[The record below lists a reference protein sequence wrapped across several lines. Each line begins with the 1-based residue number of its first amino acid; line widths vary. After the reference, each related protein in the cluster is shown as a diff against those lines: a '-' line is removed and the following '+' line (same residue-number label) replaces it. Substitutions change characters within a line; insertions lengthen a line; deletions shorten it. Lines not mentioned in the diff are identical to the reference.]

1 LGGLFSV
8 RFPFNHPA
16 GRLHQS
22 TVVPDAGLEPARPYE
37 QSILS
42 APRLPFRQSGAQQRV
57 KEYRRLDPVTDQE
70 QPSIAPR
77 RVVVAE
83 DESLIRMDIVEI
95 LRDNGFEVV
104 GEAGDGETAVALAT
118 ELRPDLVIMDVKMPQ
133 LDGIS
138 AAERLTKNHIA
149 PVVLLTAFS
158 QKELVERASEAGAL
172 AYVVKPFTPSDLLP
186 AIEIALSRYS
196 QIITLEAEVADLVE
210 RFETR
215 KLVDR
220 AKGLLNEKM
229 GLSEPEAFRWIQKAS
244 MDRRLTMHDVAQAII
259 EQLSAKK

>member
-1 LGGLFSV
+1 
-8 RFPFNHPA
+8 
-16 GRLHQS
+16 
-22 TVVPDAGLEPARPYE
+22 
-37 QSILS
+37 
-42 APRLPFRQSGAQQRV
+42 
-57 KEYRRLDPVTDQE
+57 VTDQE
-70 QPSIAPR
+70 NTTPR

-95 LRDNGFEVV
+95 LRDNGFDVV
-104 GEAGDGETAVALAT
+104 GEAADGETAVALAT
-118 ELRPDLVIMDVKMPQ
+118 DLRPDLVVMDVKMPQ

-138 AAERLTKNHIA
+138 AAERLGKNHIA

-172 AYVVKPFTPSDLLP
+172 AYVVKPFTPNDLLP
-186 AIEIALSRYS
+186 AIEIALSRYN
-196 QIITLEAEVADLVE
+196 QIIALEAEVQDLNE

-229 GLSEPEAFRWIQKAS
+229 GFTEPEAFRWIQKAS
-244 MDRRLTMHDVAQAII
+244 MDRRLTMHEVAQTIVD
-259 EQLSAKK
+259 QFSAKK

>member
-1 LGGLFSV
+1 M
-8 RFPFNHPA
+8 
-16 GRLHQS
+16 
-22 TVVPDAGLEPARPYE
+22 
-37 QSILS
+37 
-42 APRLPFRQSGAQQRV
+42 
-57 KEYRRLDPVTDQE
+57 TDQE
-70 QPSIAPR
+70 PTSTAPR

-138 AAERLTKNHIA
+138 AAERLSKAHIA
-149 PVVLLTAFS
+149 PSSSSRPSARRS
-158 QKELVERASEAGAL
+158 SSSARERGGRL
-172 AYVVKPFTPSDLLP
+172 AYVVKPFTPNDLLP
-186 AIEIALSRYS
+186 AIEIALSRYA
-196 QIITLEAEVADLVE
+196 QIITLEAEVADMVE

-259 EQLSAKK
+259 EQLSPKK

>member
-1 LGGLFSV
+1 M
-8 RFPFNHPA
+8 
-16 GRLHQS
+16 S
-22 TVVPDAGLEPARPYE
+22 TEDLE
-37 QSILS
+37 
-42 APRLPFRQSGAQQRV
+42 V
-57 KEYRRLDPVTDQE
+57 
-70 QPSIAPR
+70 APR

-95 LRDNGFEVV
+95 LSDAGFEVV
-104 GEAGDGETAVALAT
+104 GEAGDGETAVQLAT
-118 ELRPDLVIMDVKMPQ
+118 ELKPDLVVMDVKMPQ

-138 AAERLTKNHIA
+138 AAERLSKNHIA

-172 AYVVKPFTPSDLLP
+172 AYVVKPFTPNDLLP
-186 AIEIALSRYS
+186 AIEIALARYQ
-196 QIITLEAEVADLVE
+196 QIITLESEVTDLAE

-229 GLSEPEAFRWIQKAS
+229 GLSEPDAFRWIQKAS
-244 MDRRLTMHDVAQAII
+244 MDRRLTMHEVAQTIVD
-259 EQLSAKK
+259 QLAPKK

>member
-1 LGGLFSV
+1 MSDV
-8 RFPFNHPA
+8 
-16 GRLHQS
+16 
-22 TVVPDAGLEPARPYE
+22 
-37 QSILS
+37 
-42 APRLPFRQSGAQQRV
+42 
-57 KEYRRLDPVTDQE
+57 QE
-70 QPSIAPR
+70 TPPAPR

-83 DESLIRMDIVEI
+83 DESLIRLDIVEI
-95 LRDNGFEVV
+95 LRDNGFDVV

-138 AAERLTKNHIA
+138 AAEKLAKNHIA

-172 AYVVKPFTPSDLLP
+172 AYVVKPFTPNDLLP
-186 AIEIALSRYS
+186 AIEIALSRYQ
-196 QIITLEAEVADLVE
+196 QIVTLESEVADLVE
-210 RFETR
+210 RFQTR
-215 KLVDR
+215 KLVAR

-259 EQLSAKK
+259 DQLAAKK